1 MPLLLVVWIS
11 NQNIDTN
18 ELGVHVWSH
27 VLVLEQGDHMAGD
40 AQGQETFQLFAK
52 IMLTC
57 LLATDADAR
66 EGQS

>member
-1 MPLLLVVWIS
+1 MPLLLAVWIS

-27 VLVLEQGDHMAGD
+27 VLVLEQGDHMAAD
-40 AQGQETFQLFAK
+40 EQGQEIFEFFAK
-52 IMLTC
+52 IMFTC
-57 LLATDADAR
+57 LLAIDADAR